1 MAWLLVSA
9 EIFAAEMKAGAQL
22 TGADEFPAEVYTEFN
37 SFNSWQQMLLAGA
50 TAFKPESAKRAEVL
64 YFHPGTVADPQKGQK
79 QGFKLEDGQF
89 IVVSPSDAP
98 PDLAVQR
105 QQLQAKVGKQV
116 VAVGTVTDTPS
127 ANLAK
132 GVDKPEAIIKW
143 AGKPGG
149 KQ

>member
-1 MAWLLVSA
+1 MAWLLVSS
-9 EIFAAEMKAGAQL
+9 EIFAAEMNARSPL
-22 TGADEFPAEVYTEFN
+22 TAADESPVEVYTEFN
-37 SFNSWQQMLLAGA
+37 PWQQMLLAGA

-64 YFHPGTVADPQKGQK
+64 YFHPGMVADPQKGQK

-89 IVVSPSDAP
+89 IVVSPLDAP

-105 QQLQAKVGKQV
+105 QQLQEKVGKQV